1 MAYNLIGQKYG
12 HLTVVGLTNNASHR
26 ERHWLCKCDCGNC
39 HIASSSNLVRGIT
52 KQCAECSK
60 IQIGKSNT
68 KHGTSPILLYR
79 AYQNMKTRCNN
90 EHYSLYHRYGG
101 RGITICKEW
110 QESFIAFRE
119 WALKN
124 GYRKGLTLD
133 RIDNDGNYCP
143 ENCRWVTMVEQS
155 NNRVTNRMLS
165 TNGETDTMANWSR
178 RLDIPYWVLQRRL
191 HDGWSEDRALGT
203 PYKRQRCFHGN
214 T

>member
-1 MAYNLIGQKYG
+1 MSYNLVGQKYG

-26 ERHWLCKCDCGNC
+26 ERHWLCKCDCGNE
-39 HIASSSNLVRGIT
+39 HITTSHNLICGIT
-52 KQCAECSK
+52 TQCVECSNR
-60 IQIGKSNT
+60 QIGKSNT
-68 KHGTSPILLYR
+68 KHGTKPIQLYR
-79 AYQNMKTRCNN
+79 TYQNMKTRCNN
-90 EHYSLYHRYGG
+90 DHYFLYHRYGG

-143 ENCRWVTMVEQS
+143 ENCRWATVKEQS
-155 NNRVTNRMLS
+155 NNRITNRMLS
-165 TNGETDTMANWSR
+165 IDGETDTMANWSR
-178 RLDIPYWVLQRRL
+178 RLDMPYWVLQRRL
-191 HDGWSEDRALGT
+191 SDGWSEEMALGT
-203 PYKRQRCFHGN
+203 PYKRQRVAHGN